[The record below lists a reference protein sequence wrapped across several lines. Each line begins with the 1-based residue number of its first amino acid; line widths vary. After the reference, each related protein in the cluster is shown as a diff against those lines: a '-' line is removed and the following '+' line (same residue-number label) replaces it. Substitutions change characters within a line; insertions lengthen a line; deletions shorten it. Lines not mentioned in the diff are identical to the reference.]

1 MVPNFQIYKSRNL
14 TPQRAAHWKK
24 KEGQGFNLH
33 LWWIIKGW
41 IFGGLNIWC
50 RLSRQDS
57 IHHLRLGSS
66 GFQNLAI
73 LLQTFARHHMM
84 TDINELIFLGWFNY
98 HYNSSN
104 KKLLQS
110 FQFFM
115 EKNNWYSLHLLQHF
129 LLPQTNFSLMFMFV
143 ILVEQ
148 SENTFLLFSQIQSG
162 SKLIVCFRHGS
173 NGYVPEKQ
181 FGIHQGFI

>member
-14 TPQRAAHWKK
+14 TPQRAAHWK

-110 FQFFM
+110 FEFFM
-115 EKNNWYSLHLLQHF
+115 EKQTIDIHCIFCSIFFYHEQIFRWCSCLLFWSNSRKIHFFCFRKYSL
-129 LLPQTNFSLMFMFV
+129 
-143 ILVEQ
+143 
-148 SENTFLLFSQIQSG
+148 
-162 SKLIVCFRHGS
+162 
-173 NGYVPEKQ
+173 VPNW
-181 FGIHQGFI
+181 